1 MLSNYS
7 DTLDFSPGIK
17 KRTMKKIII
26 ILIIL
31 LPVIGF
37 SQGIPEQYLM
47 TAAENNPELKA
58 SFNEYMAS
66 LELVPQVKSL
76 PDPRFAFGY
85 FIQPI
90 ETRVGPQQAKISI
103 DQMFPWFGQ
112 LKANEYVAVEK
123 AKAKYEVFEETKSRL
138 FFEVKSGYYNLYFTQ
153 KAVSIMLENINILNT
168 FSELSLIKIEAGM
181 SSAVDQLRIEM
192 EIADMENQLA
202 LLKDQV
208 VFQTVAFN
216 NLLNVENEASVF
228 FPDTLNRSDI
238 IVSESDILDSI
249 RANNHKL
256 AKLDFELSAY
266 RGKEKV
272 ARKLGSPSIN
282 LGFDYI
288 FIGTRDNPNLE
299 SGMSGK
305 DAIVFP
311 RIGLTLPLYRK
322 KYKAMVQETVYQQQ
336 AISDR
341 KVAQT
346 NVLETLSEKAFKE
359 YRDADRRLALYQR
372 QTALAYQA
380 MQILQTDYATNN
392 KDFEE
397 VLRMEKRV
405 LKYALELEKARS
417 DINASVAFVDFLMGR

>member
-1 MLSNYS
+1 
-7 DTLDFSPGIK
+7 
-17 KRTMKKIII
+17 MKQLII
-26 ILIIL
+26 ILVML
-31 LPVIGF
+31 SSVSAF
-37 SQGIPEQYLM
+37 SQGIPEHYLI
-47 TAAENNPELKA
+47 TAAENNPELKV
-58 SFNEYMAS
+58 SFNKYMAS
-66 LELVPQVKSL
+66 LELIPQVKSL
-76 PDPRFAFGY
+76 PDPRIAFGY
-85 FIQPI
+85 FIQPV
-90 ETRVGPQQAKISI
+90 ETRVGPQQAKISL

-112 LKANEYVAVEK
+112 LKANEDVAMEK
-123 AKAKYEVFEETKSRL
+123 SKAKYEVFEEAKSKL
-138 FFEVKSGYYNLYFTQ
+138 FFEVKAGYYDLYFTQ

-168 FSELSLIKIEAGM
+168 FRELSLIKIEAGM

-202 LLKDQV
+202 SLKDQV

-216 NLLNVENEASVF
+216 NLLDVDNETNIF
-228 FPDTLNRSDI
+228 FSDTLVGSDFEI
-238 IVSESDILDSI
+238 NEFDILDSI
-249 RANNHKL
+249 RSNNHQL
-256 AKLDFELSAY
+256 AKLDFELSAFQ
-266 RGKEKV
+266 GKEKV

-288 FIGTRDNPNLE
+288 FVGQSSNPNLE

-336 AISDR
+336 AVSDR

-346 NVLETLSEKAFKE
+346 NALETLSEKAYKE
-359 YRDADRRLALYQR
+359 YRDGNRRLVLYKR

-380 MQILQTDYATNN
+380 MEILQTDYATNN

-405 LKYALELEKARS
+405 LKYALELEKARV
-417 DINASVAFVDFLMGR
+417 DLNASVAFINYLMGN